1 MTPRLAAAWPSV
13 EPLCQDC
20 LPPERLL
27 TVVLGAW
34 ARRLPTLR
42 PGEALLLLQLH
53 DVPAHPARVGRALES
68 LRDTQRSR

>member
-1 MTPRLAAAWPSV
+1 MTHRPAAARPSA
-13 EPLCQDC
+13 EPLRQDC

-27 TVVLGAW
+27 EAVLGAW

-53 DVPAHPARVGRALES
+53 DVPAHPARIGRALES
-68 LRDTQRSR
+68 LRDARRIP